1 MCHLVCEDEV
11 RLDPVHRLF
20 VFPYRKTSGAL
31 AQMILIISA
40 SLLLLQN
47 QKRNGN
53 PRKSGPSDLVQF
65 FFSLADERR
74 TAVFPPPIFRAP
86 WKTHDLFR
94 ARRAR

>member
-31 AQMILIISA
+31 AQIILIISA
-40 SLLLLQN
+40 SLLLLQG
-47 QKRNGN
+47 QRRDEN
-53 PRKSGPSDLVQF
+53 PQEGGLSDLAQF
-65 FFSLADERR
+65 FFSLADKRR
-74 TAVFPPPIFRAP
+74 TVVFPSPICRTP

-94 ARRAR
+94 ARRVR